1 MESNH
6 IEGLFAAKVYNFTF
20 DFLLLLSYTSIRYD
34 YLNDRSVIKMVK
46 RLAGGVL
53 AALALV
59 SLLVFSGS
67 MTVSDEM
74 VEAINSRAEMTVSVN
89 G

>member
-1 MESNH
+1 
-6 IEGLFAAKVYNFTF
+6 
-20 DFLLLLSYTSIRYD
+20 
-34 YLNDRSVIKMVK
+34 MVK
-46 RLAGGVL
+46 RLAGGLL

-67 MTVSDEM
+67 MSVSDEM
-74 VEAINSRAEMTVSVN
+74 VEAINSKAEMTVSVN